1 MTVSTEVNENT
12 YTGNGTTTV
21 FPYQFRVYK
30 KSDLVVQVVDLSET
44 IKTLTLDT
52 DYTVSGAGGYQGG
65 NVTLTS
71 PLANGWKISITRELP
86 VTQETDLRNQG
97 SFFAE
102 VHEDAFDKLTM
113 LLQQIRRWFGLALR
127 KPNSIA
133 NYYDALNNYIRN
145 LKDPRDP
152 QDAATKNYV
161 DTLNSLNFNRTL
173 RVPESYVGPVP
184 GVSMRANQ
192 LLAFDSSGNPI
203 TVVPQSGSASDVLIT
218 LAQPDGVKRVG
229 NAVDKRGD
237 VMSGGLRIST
247 TYGNLIV
254 GDQPVGVA
262 GATWPSPD
270 SLRDAINVARRIDNA
285 PTNCHAFADKTVINQ
300 ASDYGGYG
308 AFDSTLI
315 ITGGHAQNHAY
326 SFQDRINYAGSGSL
340 QNMQGF
346 YSSPSH
352 NGTGTILDRRGV
364 YINDVLLGSTGIV
377 GEQSGVYIEHLKA
390 AQGANVAINV
400 RQMDGYGYYAPN
412 LGKMFQNGAAGFGI
426 DPSQLTTA
434 ISWRGGATGN
444 FYGFV
449 TTDANGTYLGT
460 TGDTG
465 LKFVSGNEVRLQIK
479 PAAVSQRAL
488 TPGND
493 NSTPLGDIVNRWS
506 TVFAGTG
513 SINTSDGR
521 EKSQPVTASELS
533 KSMAADENAILDAWG
548 EVSIIAFQWL
558 NSIKEKGQA
567 DARWHFGV
575 IAQQVKDA
583 FESKGID
590 GTRFGLLCYDE
601 WDDQYEILPEEV
613 KQHPAEYSA
622 EPDES
627 GRRAILKEA
636 WTEVVKPEGRVL
648 VTPAG
653 NRWGIRSDQ
662 CLWLEA
668 AYQRRERQKL
678 EARITNLENLFSS
691 K

>member
-1 MTVSTEVNENT
+1 MADSYANIPVPTPTQNTVPSADIRDHVFGGAKIDEFVTSMGWT
-12 YTGNGTTTV
+12 YTDRFGVKHYTIEGLRWLAQQAIAAYGYITLDSFEDGN
-21 FPYQFRVYK
+21 
-30 KSDLVVQVVDLSET
+30 
-44 IKTLTLDT
+44 TLTLPNQVLRLEATGEYYRWDGVFPKNVPAGST
-52 DYTVSGAGGYQGG
+52 PQNTGGVGKGAWVSVG
-65 NVTLTS
+65 
-71 PLANGWKISITRELP
+71 
-86 VTQETDLRNQG
+86 
-97 SFFAE
+97 
-102 VHEDAFDKLTM
+102 DA
-113 LLQQIRRWFGLALR
+113 
-127 KPNSIA
+127 
-133 NYYDALNNYIRN
+133 
-145 LKDPRDP
+145 
-152 QDAATKNYV
+152 
-161 DTLNSLNFNRTL
+161 SL
-173 RVPESYVGPVP
+173 
-184 GVSMRANQ
+184 RAN
-192 LLAFDSSGNPI
+192 LAAPG
-203 TVVPQSGSASDVLIT
+203 
-218 LAQPDGVKRVG
+218 GVDLVAD
-229 NAVDKRGD
+229 AVDKRGD

-254 GDQPVGVA
+254 GDQPVGVT

-340 QNMQGF
+340 ENMQGF

-352 NGTGTILDRRGV
+352 NGTGTILNRKGV
-364 YINDVLLGSTGIV
+364 YINDVLLGSTGVI

-426 DPSQLTTA
+426 DPSQLTNA
-434 ISWRGGATGN
+434 INWRGGATGS

-548 EVSIIAFQWL
+548 DVSIIAFQWL

-575 IAQQVKDA
+575 IAQQVKEA

-590 GTRFGLLCYDE
+590 GTRLGLLCYDE
-601 WDDQYEILPEEV
+601 WQDQYEIIPEEV
-613 KQHPAEYSA
+613 VEHPAEYS
-622 EPDES
+622 S
-627 GRRAILKEA
+627 ILDVSMQLIVKKEA
-636 WTEVVKPEGRVL
+636 WTEVVKPEGRLL

-653 NRWGIRSDQ
+653 NRWGIRADQ

-678 EARITNLENLFSS
+678 EARISKLEDLFSS

>member
-161 DTLNSLNFNRTL
+161 DTNYQRTL
-173 RVPESYVGPVP
+173 RVPEAFTRQLPP
-184 GVSMRANQ
+184 AAERANMIHAYDYAGESIMV
-192 LLAFDSSGNPI
+192 LPE
-203 TVVPQSGSASDVLIT
+203 SGSAADVLIE
-218 LAQPDGVKRVG
+218 LAKPDGVKRVG

-237 VMSGGLRIST
+237 TMTGGLRIST

-254 GDQPVGVA
+254 GDQPLPVE
-262 GATWPSPD
+262 D
-270 SLRDAINVARRIDNA
+270 STRDAINVARKIDNS
-285 PTNCHAFADKTVINQ
+285 PTNCHGFADKTWLNQ

-308 AFDSTLI
+308 AFDSTVLVSGSN
-315 ITGGHAQNHAY
+315 THNHAY
-326 SFQDRINYAGSGSL
+326 SFQDRINYAGSGVL
-340 QNMQGF
+340 QNMEGF
-346 YSSPSH
+346 YSSPAITGSGTVESRMGVFINNAAVT
-352 NGTGTILDRRGV
+352 NGGK
-364 YINDVLLGSTGIV
+364 LLQQNGIFIEDLFSATTNV
-377 GEQSGVYIEHLKA
+377 GIH
-390 AQGANVAINV
+390 V
-400 RQMDGYGYYAPN
+400 RQTQGLGYYAPN
-412 LGKMFQNGAAGFGI
+412 FGKMWQNGVAGFGI
-426 DPSQLTTA
+426 DPSQLATA
-434 ISWRGGATGN
+434 INWRGEATGS

-493 NSTPLGDIVNRWS
+493 NSTPLGDILNRWS

-513 SINTSDGR
+513 AINTSDGR

-558 NSIKEKGQA
+558 NSIKEKGQ
-567 DARWHFGV
+567 DEARWHFGV
-575 IAQQVKDA
+575 IAQHVKEA

-590 GTRFGLLCYDE
+590 GTRLGLLCYDE
-601 WDDQYEILPEEV
+601 WDDQYEIIPAKV
-613 KQHPAEYSA
+613 KQHPDEHSA

-627 GRRAILKEA
+627 GRRKIIKEA
-636 WTEVVKPEGRVL
+636 WTEVVEPEGKKL
-648 VTPAG
+648 IAPAG
-653 NRWGIRSDQ
+653 NRWGIRADQ

-678 EARITNLENLFSS
+678 EARICKLEDLFSS